1 MEANIRKTPAWQVLI
16 SALVIFIA
24 YYSVFFQEKTD
35 LQAVAY
41 LGVARWF
48 WAGALIFL
56 AAYASGEWALFFFRL
71 RDIRPRVRLFLAMAL
86 GLGILSMLM
95 CALGNCGMLT
105 RGYAFFLLMG
115 LALAGLPFYRQMVGE
130 IFRWV
135 GSIREKSSGAPVFI
149 CLCLLVMIFLLYGI
163 SALPLP
169 INYDV
174 MEYHLGAPQQSL
186 RAGSL
191 APHLGIFYSYL
202 PFGAEALF
210 AAGMVVG
217 SGEPFFNPK
226 VIHFG
231 FWLLACYGIYILAGL
246 FGLERG
252 WGLFAV
258 VLFGMNR
265 LVFSVGQDAFVEF
278 CQTVYVVAALAAWV
292 LWFRGRAGKPLFLS
306 FIFWGFALGVKYSI
320 LGIGILPFLLI
331 LLPYGLYQREE
342 KRFFILWAKY
352 SFGGLLA
359 VAIAFAPWMVR
370 SLLYTGNPFFPFF
383 SQVFRW
389 DGWTPQQMAYYM
401 QSNRAVAPF
410 SPSHLWFMISK
421 GMDVG
426 AFYYLPLFLALILFR
441 KERQVWALAG
451 FAFLGCLVWNLF
463 LQPPARFMVPI
474 VPVMALVAAFV
485 LRLLA
490 RQSKIGA
497 ACLIPYMA
505 FILTAGQLH
514 FVELFNTG
522 YIKAALFCY
531 DQRDFLMEQLGAY
544 YEASQI
550 INNDLPPDARI
561 LFIYEARIYYMERP
575 AAANSVFDKSPLV
588 EIAEMESDAEGM
600 RNRLLSMGYT
610 HVLLNEIE
618 LNRLIK
624 TYAPRSVVER
634 EGVAS
639 IFEDS
644 RANLTAFENL
654 YGSYHLDER
663 FPANRKKIREFIA
676 LVEKRKIF
684 ERRDERGLAFYLS
697 SLK

>member
-1 MEANIRKTPAWQVLI
+1 
-16 SALVIFIA
+16 
-24 YYSVFFQEKTD
+24 
-35 LQAVAY
+35 
-41 LGVARWF
+41 
-48 WAGALIFL
+48 
-56 AAYASGEWALFFFRL
+56 
-71 RDIRPRVRLFLAMAL
+71 
-86 GLGILSMLM
+86 
-95 CALGNCGMLT
+95 
-105 RGYAFFLLMG
+105 
-115 LALAGLPFYRQMVGE
+115 
-130 IFRWV
+130 
-135 GSIREKSSGAPVFI
+135 
-149 CLCLLVMIFLLYGI
+149 
-163 SALPLP
+163 
-169 INYDV
+169 
-174 MEYHLGAPQQSL
+174 
-186 RAGSL
+186 
-191 APHLGIFYSYL
+191 
-202 PFGAEALF
+202 
-210 AAGMVVG
+210 
-217 SGEPFFNPK
+217 
-226 VIHFG
+226 
-231 FWLLACYGIYILAGL
+231 
-246 FGLERG
+246 
-252 WGLFAV
+252 
-258 VLFGMNR
+258 
-265 LVFSVGQDAFVEF
+265 
-278 CQTVYVVAALAAWV
+278 
-292 LWFRGRAGKPLFLS
+292 
-306 FIFWGFALGVKYSI
+306 
-320 LGIGILPFLLI
+320 
-331 LLPYGLYQREE
+331 
-342 KRFFILWAKY
+342 
-352 SFGGLLA
+352 
-359 VAIAFAPWMVR
+359 
-370 SLLYTGNPFFPFF
+370 
-383 SQVFRW
+383 
-389 DGWTPQQMAYYM
+389 
-401 QSNRAVAPF
+401 
-410 SPSHLWFMISK
+410 
-421 GMDVG
+421 
-426 AFYYLPLFLALILFR
+426 LFR
-441 KERQVWALAG
+441 KERKVWALAG

-474 VPVMALVAAFV
+474 VPVMALVAVCV

-588 EIAEMESDAEGM
+588 AIAEMESDAEGM

-676 LVEKRKIF
+676 LVEKHKIF